1 MTEPVLSLRGL
12 TVTLHRNGAGTQV
25 LDGIDLDVA
34 PGEIVALVGE
44 SGSGKS
50 TIGLAVQGLLAA
62 EAAPIVGG
70 AIRLAGE
77 ELTGASAERMRLV
90 RRDRVR
96 AVFQDPMGALD
107 PTMTIRR
114 QMAEAV
120 RDPAESAAWLE
131 RAGLADPERIL
142 AAFPHT
148 LSGGQRQ
155 RVLIGMAMAA
165 GPALLIADEPTT
177 ALDVTIQAQI
187 LDLIR
192 DLCRERGTAVL
203 FITHDLGV
211 AASLADRIAVLYGG
225 RVVEDGP
232 ATALLAR
239 PGHPYAA
246 GLVAARFALDAD
258 RSRPLPTLP
267 GEPPGSPDTSA
278 HCGFA
283 NRCPIV
289 VDPCRIARPPLAPTP
304 AHAGRAACFRTAE
317 AGDALDGVTARD
329 HWPAPAVVAPGYAL
343 EMAGVTKSF
352 AAQRASLLG
361 RRKRHRVLDG
371 VDLRI
376 ARGESVALVGE
387 SGSGKSTILRIAAGL
402 IAPDDG
408 DVARGDRGQPQ
419 IVFQDSTASL
429 TPWLRAGEQIAERL
443 RPLRLAADER
453 RRRVREAL
461 DLVGLEPAVA
471 EALPSELSGGQ
482 CQRVAVARAVIV
494 PPSLLLCDEPISAMD
509 VSLAAQALNL
519 IGGLR
524 RRLGIAMLFVTHD
537 LAAARIVA
545 DRIVVLREGRIV
557 EDGDAD
563 AVVHAPVA
571 DYTRRLIAAMPGMA
585 QRTAA

>member
-1 MTEPVLSLRGL
+1 MTEPLLSLRGL
-12 TVTLHRNGAGTQV
+12 AVTLHRNGQGSRV

-62 EAAPIVGG
+62 DAAPIVGG
-70 AIRLAGE
+70 AIRLLGT
-77 ELTGASAERMRLV
+77 ELVDASPAVMRAM
-90 RRDRVR
+90 RRETVR

-120 RDPAESAAWLE
+120 REPAESASWLA
-131 RAGLADPERIL
+131 RAGLSDPERIL
-142 AAFPHT
+142 ASYPHT

-155 RVLIGMAMAA
+155 RVLIAMAMAA

-177 ALDVTIQAQI
+177 ALDVTVQAQI

-211 AASLADRIAVLYGG
+211 AASLADRIVVLYGG

-232 ATALLAR
+232 AAALLAR

-246 GLVAARFALDAD
+246 GLVAARFERDAD
-258 RSRPLPTLP
+258 RGRPLPTLP
-267 GEPPGSPDTSA
+267 GEPPGRPVIA
-278 HCGFA
+278 AACGFA
-283 NRCPIV
+283 NRCPLV
-289 VDPCRIARPPLAPTP
+289 MADCRASRPPLAATP
-304 AHAGRAACFRTAE
+304 AHDGRAACFRTAE
-317 AGDALDGVTARD
+317 AAGTRDGTADREA
-329 HWPAPAVVAPGYAL
+329 WPVPAPVVPGYAL
-343 EMAGVTKSF
+343 EMVAVTKSF
-352 AAQRASLLG
+352 AAPRASFLG
-361 RRKRHRVLDG
+361 RRKHHHVLAG
-371 VDLRI
+371 IDLRI

-408 DVARGDRGQPQ
+408 DVARGDDSRPQ
-419 IVFQDSTASL
+419 IVFQDSVASL
-429 TPWLRAGEQIAERL
+429 TPWLRVGEQIAERL
-443 RPLRLAADER
+443 RPLRLAIAER
-453 RRRVREAL
+453 RRRVIEAL
-461 DLVGLEPAVA
+461 DLVGLPPAVA
-471 EALPSELSGGQ
+471 EALPAELSGGQ
-482 CQRVAVARAVIV
+482 CQRVAIARAVIV

-519 IGGLR
+519 IGALR
-524 RRLGIAMLFVTHD
+524 RRLGMALLFVTHD

-545 DRIVVLREGRIV
+545 DRIVVLHEGRIV
-557 EDGDAD
+557 EDGPAD
-563 AVVHAPVA
+563 AVVHAPQA
-571 DYTRRLIAAMPGMA
+571 DYTRRLIAAMPRA
-585 QRTAA
+585 VRRAA